1 MSLMIGAVGLVVAGA
16 IAAVVVERSK
26 TAKAI
31 EEKVVADVKAVE
43 VKVEDAINTVREV
56 EKKL

>member
-43 VKVEDAINTVREV
+43 VKVEDVINTVREV